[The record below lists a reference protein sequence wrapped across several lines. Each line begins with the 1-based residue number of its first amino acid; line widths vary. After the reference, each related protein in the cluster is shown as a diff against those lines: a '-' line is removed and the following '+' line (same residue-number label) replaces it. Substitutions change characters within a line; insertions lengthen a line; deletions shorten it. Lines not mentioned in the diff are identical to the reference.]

1 MALYINQTKVEINHF
16 PDGTQLLNGSFT
28 PCEIYYNGEPIIRFI
43 WIYEKEEELITLYY
57 LKRHVDT
64 HYPNIIKYLGMPYIP
79 NARMDRVHDSKDV
92 FTLKWFAEIIN
103 SLKFDKVIVSDPHS
117 NVSMALID
125 NAFDTCDVSKMLDDV
140 LISISFGIWG
150 NTNNINDIVLY
161 FPDDGAY
168 KRYSGLEIFKKRDV
182 SKNIVIGH
190 KERDWNTGK
199 ITGLK
204 INWLDG
210 SSVNSDE
217 TKAKPV
223 LMVDD
228 IISYGGTMAYSADEL
243 KRVGFGD
250 IFAMATHIE
259 ASIINEE
266 KGTLLK
272 RVKDGVVKKVYGNYF
287 IGGEYNDEYSPW
299 LNILKNVD

>member
-1 MALYINQTKVEINHF
+1 MALYINNTKVEINHF
-16 PDGTQLLNGSFT
+16 PDGTQLLNGIFT
-28 PCEIYYNGEPIIRFI
+28 PCEIYSNGEPIIRFI

-64 HYPNIIKYLGMPYIP
+64 HYPNIVKYLGMPYIP
-79 NARMDRVHDSKDV
+79 NARMDRVQDSNDV

-125 NAFDTCDVSKMLDDV
+125 NVFDSCDVSRMLDNV

-150 NTNNINDIVLY
+150 NSKNINDIVLY

-168 KRYSGLEIFKKRDV
+168 KRYSGLEIFKKRDI
-182 SKNIVIGH
+182 SKNIIIGH
-190 KERDWNTGK
+190 KERDWNTGE

-217 TKAKPV
+217 TKGRPV

-259 ASIINEE
+259 ASILNEE

-272 RVKDGVVKKVYGNYF
+272 RVNDGVVKKVYGNYF

-299 LNILKNVD
+299 LNISKKMD

>member
-1 MALYINQTKVEINHF
+1 MALYINNTKVEINHF

-28 PCEIYYNGEPIIRFI
+28 PREIYHNGESIIRFI

-57 LKRHVDT
+57 LKRHADT
-64 HYPNIIKYLGMPYIP
+64 HYPNIIKYLSMPYIP
-79 NARMDRVHDSKDV
+79 NARMDRVHDSNDV

-125 NAFDTCDVSKMLDDV
+125 NAFDSCDVSRMLDNV

-150 NTNNINDIVLY
+150 NSNHINDIVLY

-190 KERDWNTGK
+190 KERDWNTGT

-217 TKAKPV
+217 TKGRPV

-259 ASIINEE
+259 ASILNEE

-272 RVKDGVVKKVYGNYF
+272 RVNDGVVKKVYGNYF

-299 LNILKNVD
+299 LNILNNVD